1 MGLIIKGFVPFECII
16 DGGLQLKRE
25 KPPSCIPMF
34 PQDRAPL
41 TPKLLQM
48 LECKVAMAVS
58 LPLLETF
65 VTFNE
70 EPNLDLVYS
79 GGCNS

>member
-1 MGLIIKGFVPFECII
+1 M
-16 DGGLQLKRE
+16 RE
-25 KPPSCIPMF
+25 KTPSCISMF

-58 LPLLETF
+58 LLWETF

-70 EPNLDLVYS
+70 ESNLDLVYS

>member
-1 MGLIIKGFVPFECII
+1 M
-16 DGGLQLKRE
+16 RE
-25 KPPSCIPMF
+25 KTPSCIPVF
-34 PQDRAPL
+34 PQERAPL
-41 TPKLLQM
+41 DPKLLQM
-48 LECKVAMAVS
+48 LECKVAMAGS
-58 LPLLETF
+58 LLLWETF